1 MKMNKMIWMILAA
14 MILGIAAGY
23 LAHTLSPSPAVAKE
37 IASYFNIVTDVFLRL
52 IKMIIAPLVLATL
65 VSGLAGMG
73 DSKTIDASAP
83 RRSAGLS
90 VHLYLVTARPVLVQ
104 CAETRRESGISAAG
118 SRCGNQSGR
127 PVH

>member
-1 MKMNKMIWMILAA
+1 MKMNKMTWMILVA

-73 DSKTIDASAP
+73 DSKTIGRIGAKALGWFICASFI
-83 RRSAGLS
+83 SLFLGFLLM
-90 VHLYLVTARPVLVQ
+90 VFLVNLFFHN
-104 CAETRRESGISAAG
+104 G
-118 SRCGNQSGR
+118 
-127 PVH
+127 